1 MNYKKYKKHE
11 KVVINEFSTRFF
23 VVAISALFMIG
34 FSSHVFAEEVTIQK
48 SPFSMGSHHFGS
60 MIKTQT
66 VSSDG
71 SIWTFLT
78 ATEPVERERMS
89 INLRFTDE
97 NGAEVYGIN
106 YDITAT
112 QNDQVILSEKMVHQR
127 VGIGN
132 HITQVLLSDDPVDV
146 KITLQGI
153 GSNPPFTGPHDEQI
167 PVIEVPE
174 FGTIA
179 TIILGISILS
189 IVLISKK
196 NKLSFQS
203 LRYN

>member
-1 MNYKKYKKHE
+1 MNYKKYKKHV
-11 KVVINEFSTRFF
+11 KVGINEFTTRFF
-23 VVAISALFMIG
+23 VLALSALFMIS
-34 FSSHVFAEEVTIQK
+34 FSSYAFAEEVTIQK
-48 SPFSMGSHHFGS
+48 SPFSMGSSHVGS

-78 ATEPVERERMS
+78 VTEPVEREHMS

-132 HITQVLLSDDPVDV
+132 HLTEALPSDDAVKI

-153 GSNPPFTGPHDEQI
+153 GANPPFTGPYDEQI
-167 PVIEVPE
+167 PIIEVPE
-174 FGTIA
+174 FGVIA
-179 TIILGISILS
+179 TIILGISISS
-189 IVLISKK
+189 IVLISRK

>member
-1 MNYKKYKKHE
+1 MNL
-11 KVVINEFSTRFF
+11 TRSFF
-23 VVAISALFMIG
+23 VLIFSALFIIS
-34 FSSHVFAEEVTIQK
+34 FSSYVFAQEVTIQK
-48 SPFSMGSHHFGS
+48 SPLSIGSNHFGS
-60 MIKTQT
+60 IIKTQT

-89 INLRFTDE
+89 INVRFTDK

-106 YDITAT
+106 YDIIAT

-127 VGIGN
+127 AGIGS
-132 HITQVLLSDDPVDV
+132 HLTQELPTDDSVDV

-153 GSNPPFTGPHDEQI
+153 GTNPPFTGPNDEQI

-174 FGTIA
+174 FGLIA
-179 TIILGISILS
+179 TLILGISIFS
-189 IVLISKK
+189 TVLITK

>member
-1 MNYKKYKKHE
+1 MRNQELGKTLNLTHG
-11 KVVINEFSTRFF
+11 FF
-23 VVAISALFMIG
+23 VFFVSALLMISFG
-34 FSSHVFAEEVTIQK
+34 SHVFAQEVTIQK
-48 SPFSMGSHHFGS
+48 PPLSIGSNHFGS

-71 SIWTFLT
+71 SIWIFLT
-78 ATEPVERERMS
+78 STEPVERERMT
-89 INLRFTDE
+89 INVRFTDE
-97 NGAEVYGIN
+97 NGALVNGIN

-127 VGIGN
+127 LGIGD
-132 HITQVLLSDDPVDV
+132 HLTKELPSGDSVEV

-153 GSNPPFTGPHDEQI
+153 GTNPPFTGPNDEQI
-167 PVIEVPE
+167 PITVVPE
-174 FGTIA
+174 FEAVA

-189 IVLISKK
+189 TVLISKK
-196 NKLSFQS
+196 NKLSLQS